1 MEQMYSFRSAAEILD
16 ISVKTIRRLVHDNNI
31 QIKFVGRG
39 IRISETDLKSLI
51 RPANSIDEKY
61 KEIIDGVH

>member
-1 MEQMYSFRSAAEILD
+1 MYSFRSAAEILD